1 MYASASSVYFRNP
14 TDCCLL
20 SDSDHKIQDLNSAAL
35 RALTCESC
43 EHSRMRTET
52 MLTYHS
58 LNLPYRHDNK
68 GVEPSTQVTEDPF
81 TNFFDQYI
89 SQDSSSSSDNVNESY
104 DFGGFDF
111 GLDEDT
117 AASSGY
123 TTAQPLSG
131 SGRSHARRLH
141 SSSYSSFSPAYSSD
155 PLLSRRHHRSLYF
168 DKPSAAISGLELLN
182 LEGKLPYQAPAAQS
196 SSLASAPALPLRRKA
211 KFTPET
217 LRSRNQRIAKPAAT
231 TTSESPNMM
240 RPLYY
245 YRHET
250 PSYQEWTQ
258 RFEQISL
265 QTPTGNLPLSP
276 PPSATFSNKGS
287 TSSHQHH
294 HRQQSFDQASKAAQA
309 FAGTQRAIPSPLPS
323 PSCFDQQ
330 HPVDYA
336 AASHPASN
344 HLRSPSWPHP
354 ITDVDDFDFTISP
367 REVQPDWSQNMPES
381 SGACYDNF
389 SAAQSTPTLARN
401 DSDFSSHGLIIDP
414 YGQFTAEDASLDYLR
429 TPMDPFPMAAND
441 VHFPPPPK
449 EESTIRASTPSSRA
463 SSACPSPP
471 PPPSAKSPSK
481 ARQRFKTHRR
491 KGSAPALRTAKSAG
505 SLGFVNFTPHDSQ
518 KILTGVAPS
527 GSSKTKARRDLEA
540 HEKKRR
546 LSLAVEKVVR
556 DAGGDSEK
564 LRLAGLL

>member
-1 MYASASSVYFRNP
+1 
-14 TDCCLL
+14 
-20 SDSDHKIQDLNSAAL
+20 
-35 RALTCESC
+35 
-43 EHSRMRTET
+43 

-58 LNLPYRHDNK
+58 LNLPYHHDNK

-81 TNFFDQYI
+81 TEFFDQYI

-117 AASSGY
+117 APSSGY
-123 TTAQPLSG
+123 TTTQPLSG
-131 SGRSHARRLH
+131 SGHSYARRLH
-141 SSSYSSFSPAYSSD
+141 SSSYSSFSPAYSND

-182 LEGKLPYQAPAAQS
+182 LEGKLPHQAPAAQS
-196 SSLASAPALPLRRKA
+196 SSFASAPALPLRRKA

-240 RPLYY
+240 RPPYN
-245 YRHET
+245 YRHES
-250 PSYQEWTQ
+250 PSYQDWTQ

-276 PPSATFSNKGS
+276 PPSATFSSKGS
-287 TSSHQHH
+287 AWSHQHH
-294 HRQQSFDQASKAAQA
+294 QRQRSFDQPSKAAQPFTGA
-309 FAGTQRAIPSPLPS
+309 QMAIPSPLPS
-323 PSCFDQQ
+323 PSRFDQQ
-330 HPVDYA
+330 HAVDYA
-336 AASHPASN
+336 TASHPASN
-344 HLRSPSWPHP
+344 YPTSPSWPDP
-354 ITDVDDFDFTISP
+354 SSNVNDFDFTVSP
-367 REVQPDWSQNMPES
+367 REVQSDWSQTMPVS
-381 SGACYDNF
+381 SDACYDNF
-389 SAAQSTPTLARN
+389 SGAQSTPALARN

-414 YGQFTAEDASLDYLR
+414 YGQFTAEDASLDYLA
-429 TPMDPFPMAAND
+429 TPMDPFQIAAND
-441 VHFPPPPK
+441 VHFPPPPQG
-449 EESTIRASTPSSRA
+449 ERTIRATTPSSRA
-463 SSACPSPP
+463 SSTCPSPP

-481 ARQRFKTHRR
+481 ARQRPKTHRR
-491 KGSAPALRTAKSAG
+491 KGSAPALRSAKSAG
-505 SLGFVNFTPHDSQ
+505 SLGFVNFTPYDSQ

-527 GSSKTKARRDLEA
+527 GSSKTKARRELEA

>member
-1 MYASASSVYFRNP
+1 
-14 TDCCLL
+14 
-20 SDSDHKIQDLNSAAL
+20 
-35 RALTCESC
+35 
-43 EHSRMRTET
+43 

-68 GVEPSTQVTEDPF
+68 GVEPSSQVTEDPF
-81 TNFFDQYI
+81 TDLFDQYI
-89 SQDSSSSSDNVNESY
+89 SQHSSSSSDNVNESY

-117 AASSGY
+117 ASGSGY

-182 LEGKLPYQAPAAQS
+182 LEGKLPHQAPAAQS
-196 SSLASAPALPLRRKA
+196 SSFASAPALPLRRKA

-231 TTSESPNMM
+231 TPSESPNMM
-240 RPLYY
+240 RPSYY

-265 QTPTGNLPLSP
+265 QTPTRNPPLSP
-276 PPSATFSNKGS
+276 PPSATFSNKGL

-294 HRQQSFDQASKAAQA
+294 HRQQSFDQVSNAAQTFTGA
-309 FAGTQRAIPSPLPS
+309 QRAVPSPLPS
-323 PSCFDQQ
+323 PSRFDQQ
-330 HPVDYA
+330 HAVDYA
-336 AASHPASN
+336 AAPHPGSN
-344 HLRSPSWPHP
+344 HTRSWPHQ
-354 ITDVDDFDFTISP
+354 ISDVDDFDFTISP

-381 SGACYDNF
+381 SDVGYDNF
-389 SAAQSTPTLARN
+389 SAAQPIPALARN

-414 YGQFTAEDASLDYLR
+414 YGQYTAEDASLDYLAAPIDAFR
-429 TPMDPFPMAAND
+429 MASKD
-441 VHFPPPPK
+441 VHFAPPPQ
-449 EESTIRASTPSSRA
+449 EERNSRARTPSSRA
-463 SSACPSPP
+463 SSTCPSPP

-481 ARQRFKTHRR
+481 ARQRPKTHRR
-491 KGSAPALRTAKSAG
+491 KGSAPALRSAKSAG

-527 GSSKTKARRDLEA
+527 GSSKTKARRELEA

-564 LRLAGLL
+564 LRLAGFL

>member
-1 MYASASSVYFRNP
+1 
-14 TDCCLL
+14 
-20 SDSDHKIQDLNSAAL
+20 
-35 RALTCESC
+35 
-43 EHSRMRTET
+43 

-58 LNLPYRHDNK
+58 LNLPYQHDNK
-68 GVEPSTQVTEDPF
+68 GDEPSAQVPEDPF
-81 TNFFDQYI
+81 TDLFDQYI
-89 SQDSSSSSDNVNESY
+89 SQDSSSSSDNVIDSY

-117 AASSGY
+117 ASSSGY
-123 TTAQPLSG
+123 TTVQPLSG

-141 SSSYSSFSPAYSSD
+141 SSSYSSFSPASSD

-182 LEGKLPYQAPAAQS
+182 LEGKLPNKAPAAQS
-196 SSLASAPALPLRRKA
+196 SSFASAPALPLRRKA

-217 LRSRNQRIAKPAAT
+217 LRSRNQRTAKPTAP

-240 RPLYY
+240 RPSYY

-265 QTPTGNLPLSP
+265 QTPTGNAPLSP

-294 HRQQSFDQASKAAQA
+294 HRQQSFDQAFKAAQTFTGA
-309 FAGTQRAIPSPLPS
+309 QRAAPSPLPS
-323 PSCFDQQ
+323 PSRFDQQ
-330 HPVDYA
+330 HAVDYA
-336 AASHPASN
+336 AAPRPGSN
-344 HLRSPSWPHP
+344 HPRSWPHP
-354 ITDVDDFDFTISP
+354 VSDADEFDFTVSP
-367 REVQPDWSQNMPES
+367 REVQPDWIQNMPES
-381 SGACYDNF
+381 SDAGYDSF
-389 SAAQSTPTLARN
+389 SAAQPTSALVRN

-414 YGQFTAEDASLDYLR
+414 YGQYTAEDASLDYFAA
-429 TPMDPFPMAAND
+429 PMDPFQMGDND
-441 VHFPPPPK
+441 VRFAPPPQ
-449 EESTIRASTPSSRA
+449 EERTSRARTPSSRA
-463 SSACPSPP
+463 SSTCPSPP
-471 PPPSAKSPSK
+471 PPPAAKSPSK
-481 ARQRFKTHRR
+481 ARQRSKTHRR
-491 KGSAPALRTAKSAG
+491 KGSAPALRSAKSAG

-527 GSSKTKARRDLEA
+527 GSSKTKARRELEA